1 MSKAYLIGKA
11 MKIKNKIL
19 GLAVVLISCIL
30 GYTAPANAQISV
42 AQAFYTLARQNNTQ
56 KIESLLYRG
65 YSLESPDEKGYN
77 PVCLSVVKNDKNAYK
92 ILTSYGANKN
102 PSCLKKIP
110 ESAYRR
116 FFGYSPKTDITPA
129 YVPDSPYILGTA
141 VLAAGAVTAAYALR
155 GSTGGGSGDGEN
167 GGGED
172 EPNPPVD
179 PEPVDPNNCPPNST
193 YSNLT
198 NQCECNYGYGHYGDA
213 TLCYAQIDNCASQI
227 KDTCSACLGNYVLKD
242 NVCYAPIPHCSRQNG
257 DVCEQCDSGYGTH
270 NGNGKTCYVDILYCT
285 TQEQDTC
292 KQCNP
297 GYGTHGDV
305 HKCYADIANC
315 EEDQQVQTAC
325 RLCKPGYDTFGDP
338 NADTCYDANKCA
350 QYNDPNTVPTNKGE
364 DCICNINKGYEGEP
378 GNCKRAED
386 ESYSEGDGIYDVW
399 NNLNELYCHS
409 HGRYQDLGGG
419 AWKCNCYPGYD
430 NSTKD
435 CSVCDTANGYG
446 NFGTENTC
454 YRDLNCE
461 KTYGEGFT
469 QKGSSCVCK
478 EGYIAYGSQCFKPA
492 QCTINQEQVKD
503 ASEPDACRCKPYFN
517 EECTACINDNFTYDA
532 ETGTCVP
539 KACPEKWT
547 GSMCEVCPA
556 QYKITIGDDGKQHCG
571 LECADNRKPIAEN
584 DETCSACADG
594 FRESPLYGTC
604 IVDNCSEG
612 VEGFEVVNGQ
622 CVCNE
627 REGYVMSVTGEC
639 VKKGEDYIGLT
650 NSNVNNGV
658 LNVSND
664 GEYRDVYGMKPFIKT
679 GEGEDAEITY
689 YDEVYNAY
697 STEGSQSGTI
707 NITNQNTG
715 NIHVYGIYAPSVIY
729 NASVANTQNQDA
741 SASGK
746 IVINDTNSIA
756 DIHGIYGEKD
766 NSIYNGFAYASS
778 DGGISSPS
786 NSHAEGSIEITKSE
800 TGSGKIVGI
809 EGNGYIFNAYAQTDN
824 GSAANVYS
832 TGEIKLTNKSG
843 GDIVGIE
850 GTAGDKKVNNAFSF
864 MNSAVSD
871 AESKGSI
878 KIEGKSNVFGIRS
891 NSTVANSE
899 TQFNKSFSKIGKFS
913 SEGIIDVLTD
923 SNLHAAYG
931 IQLNNNG
938 EQKSEVYNAMGY
950 NSKGTIK
957 ASNTHGGSAYGIYS
971 AAATYQDKD
980 SDGNPLLNE
989 EGNPIVVY
997 NNAYNAFRS
1006 SERYGGENVAA
1017 IGNIEVDITG
1027 VSYDAHNAIGA
1038 YSAGNMFNAFANS
1051 GSDVKLESIGNIIVN
1066 DNSNTS
1072 NIKIRGID
1080 SGGVTIANAYAMGN
1094 NKNTDTNVTGN
1105 IILNIT
1111 GIKSGTTGE
1120 AAGIYSD
1127 AAITQNAQIY
1137 NAALLNDKSNVTGNI
1152 TVQSPETTNALS
1164 KMYGIYASSTGED
1177 AQPKTVYNAYYENSA
1192 GVSGGKVHGTIDVKA
1207 LSATRADEGNFYG
1220 IYINNGTAYNAYST
1234 NPDADV
1240 VGTINVEAFGSNRN
1254 SIVAGMYGNKANL
1267 DNSGKSV
1274 INIKTYGNNS
1284 VAYGMKGDNSVIRN
1298 DAKIN
1303 VESQRSDAYGIYLN
1317 GGVATNDVHG
1327 IINVNGKGN
1336 NYGIYAVSAD
1346 DRSARVYNNGKI
1358 FVSGGNNT
1366 GIFASGANTEVENKG
1381 LIVLGEDT
1389 ENYCQGAEC
1398 LKGQYIVLR
1407 DGATFNNSGT
1417 LTSKTNIDFDAM
1429 GGNVLLSRNGKFE
1442 TEEAIKGNLQVSSD
1456 IVMDSFD
1463 KKEYME
1469 DALAAA
1475 DIKDL
1480 KLTSNSYLYTGK
1492 TQQNNNGKYD
1502 IVMEMKD
1509 FSEVYD
1515 GDVAQYYNKNYE
1527 NGKNM
1532 QLFNLLKSAKNRSEA
1547 EIADA
1552 EITGKAVLPNIT
1564 MENMKVQR
1572 SLDRTMMSEL
1582 FKDGEDIRKMVGADT
1597 LYGGRDDHGTLTGY
1611 DLNAQSMYALYD
1623 KKLDNRY
1630 RLGLGMSITH
1640 TDTDYNNDSTRK
1652 NFMVQGYV
1660 PLTYT
1665 NGQGLTAVSM
1675 ARLGFADGEYKRRS
1689 LNHTY
1694 EADTNEITYG
1704 LLNELRYTVNLG
1716 GVNLTPF
1723 VGLNATGWYQDGIK
1737 EGDGSLDINIASS
1750 HVFSLESALGLYLD
1764 KEIEFNQD
1772 SKLNVALGIGYYHEF
1787 ADPYGGFN
1795 ARHGGS
1801 IGHYKLRDIEH
1812 LNSRNRGILSA
1823 KVNYDYKD
1831 FSIYG
1836 ELLQYLEDEYP
1847 LDVDVGLKYKF

>member
-1 MSKAYLIGKA
+1 

-19 GLAVVLISCIL
+19 VLATVLISCMS
-30 GYTAPANAQISV
+30 GYIRSANAQISV
-42 AQAFYTLARQNNTQ
+42 AEAFYTLARQNNTQ

-65 YSLESPDEKGYN
+65 YSLESPDERGYN

-92 ILTSYGANKN
+92 TLTSYGANKN

-116 FFGYSPKTDITPA
+116 FFGYSPKTDMTPA
-129 YVPDSPYILGTA
+129 YVPDSPYLLGTA

-155 GSTGGGSGDGEN
+155 GSTGGGSKDDTS
-167 GGGED
+167 GGGGNPGGGD
-172 EPNPPVD
+172 DPNPPSPPVD
-179 PEPVDPNNCPPNST
+179 PNKCPPNST

-198 NQCECNYGYGHYGDA
+198 NQCECNYGYDHYEDA
-213 TLCYAQIDNCASQI
+213 TQCYAQIENCASQV
-227 KDTCSACLGNYVLKD
+227 KDTCSACLGNYVLKN
-242 NVCYAPIPHCSRQNG
+242 NVCYAPIPHCARQNG
-257 DVCEQCDSGYGTH
+257 DICEQCSSGYGTH
-270 NGNGKTCYVDILYCT
+270 SGNGKTCYVDILYCT

-292 KQCNP
+292 KECNS

-305 HKCYADIANC
+305 HNCYANIENC
-315 EEDQQVQTAC
+315 EQDQQVQTAC
-325 RLCKPGYDTFGDP
+325 RQCKPNYDTFGDP
-338 NADTCYDANKCA
+338 NADVCYSANICDK
-350 QYNDPNTVPTNKGE
+350 YHDPNAVPTDKGTR
-364 DCICNINKGYEGEP
+364 CICNINKGYTGEP
-378 GNCKRAED
+378 GSCKRAED

-409 HGRYQDLGGG
+409 HGRYVDLGGG

-430 NSTKD
+430 NT
-435 CSVCDTANGYG
+435 SVSCDKCDTANGYG

-454 YRDLNCE
+454 YRDLDCE
-461 KTYGEGFT
+461 RTYGEGFT
-469 QKGSSCVCK
+469 QRGSSCVCK

-492 QCTINQEQVKD
+492 ECTINQEQVKD
-503 ASEPDACRCKPYFN
+503 ASEPDACRCKPNFN
-517 EECTACINDNFTYDA
+517 EDCTACINDNFNYDA

-547 GSMCEVCPA
+547 GAMCEICPA
-556 QYKITIGDDGKQHCG
+556 QYKITIGEDGEQHCG
-571 LECADNRKPIAEN
+571 SECADNRKPMAQQT
-584 DETCSACADG
+584 DDTCSLCADG
-594 FRESPLYGTC
+594 YRESSLYGTC
-604 IVDNCSEG
+604 IIDNCSEG

-627 REGYVMSVTGEC
+627 SEGYIMSVTGEC

-658 LNVSND
+658 LNVNND

-679 GEGEDAEITY
+679 GEGENAEITY

-707 NITNQNTG
+707 NIANQNTG

-746 IVINDTNSIA
+746 IIINDTKSIA
-756 DIHGIYGEKD
+756 DIHGIYGENGD
-766 NSIYNGFAYASS
+766 SIYNGFAYASS
-778 DGGISSPS
+778 DGGLSSPS

-800 TGSGKIVGI
+800 TGAGRIVGI

-864 MNSAVSD
+864 MNSAISD
-871 AESKGSI
+871 AVSKGSI

-899 TQFNKSFSKIGKFS
+899 TQFNKSFSKIGEFS

-923 SNLHAAYG
+923 SNLHTAYG
-931 IQLNNNG
+931 IQLNDNSG
-938 EQKSEVYNAMGY
+938 QKSEIYNAMGY

-957 ASNTHGGSAYGIYS
+957 ASNIHGGSAYGIYS
-971 AAATYQDKD
+971 EAATYPDKD
-980 SDGNPLLNE
+980 EDGNPLLDDK
-989 EGNPIVVY
+989 GNSVVVY
-997 NNAYNAFRS
+997 NNVYNAFRS

-1017 IGNIEVDITG
+1017 IGNIEVNLNG
-1027 VSYDAHNAIGA
+1027 VSYDTHNAIGA
-1038 YSAGNMFNAFANS
+1038 YSAGNAFNAFANS

-1080 SGGVTIANAYAMGN
+1080 GGGVRIANAYAMGN
-1094 NKNTDTNVTGN
+1094 NKNTKTNVTGN

-1111 GIKSGTTGE
+1111 GIKTGTTGE
-1120 AAGIYSD
+1120 AAGIYSN

-1137 NAALLNDKSNVTGNI
+1137 NAALVNDKSNVIGNI

-1192 GVSGGKVHGTIDVKA
+1192 GISEGSVHGTIDVKA

-1220 IYINNGTAYNAYST
+1220 IYVNNGTAYNAYST
-1234 NPDADV
+1234 NPDADA
-1240 VGTINVEAFGSNRN
+1240 VGTINVDIYGSNRN
-1254 SIVAGMYGNKANL
+1254 SVAAGMYGINNAVLN
-1267 DNSGKSV
+1267 NSGKSSINV
-1274 INIKTYGNNS
+1274 ITHGNNS
-1284 VAYGMKGDNSVIRN
+1284 VAYGLKGEDSRIYN
-1298 DAKIN
+1298 DAEIN
-1303 VESQRSDAYGIYLN
+1303 VTSERSDAYGIYLN
-1317 GGVATNDVHG
+1317 NGVVRNEENGV
-1327 IINVNGKGN
+1327 INVKGKGN
-1336 NYGIYAVSAD
+1336 NYGIYALSSD
-1346 DRSARVYNNGKI
+1346 DRSATVYNSGEI
-1358 FVSGGNNT
+1358 RVSGGTNV
-1366 GIFASGANTEVENKG
+1366 GIYASGEK
-1381 LIVLGEDT
+1381 
-1389 ENYCQGAEC
+1389 
-1398 LKGQYIVLR
+1398 
-1407 DGATFNNSGT
+1407 ATVQNSGT
-1417 LTSKTNIDFDAM
+1417 IILGETGDEGRDIVLENGATLENAGTMSTAADFDFDAM
-1429 GGNVLLSRNGKFE
+1429 GGNVILSRNGKFE
-1442 TEEAIKGNLQVSSD
+1442 AEEAIKGNLQVSSD
-1456 IVMDSFD
+1456 VVMDSFD
-1463 KKEYME
+1463 KTSHIE
-1469 DALAAA
+1469 DALSAE

-1480 KLTSNSYLYTGK
+1480 KLTSNSYLYSGK
-1492 TQQNNNGKYD
+1492 TQQNDNGKYD
-1502 IVMEMKD
+1502 VVMEMKD

-1515 GDVAQYYNKNYE
+1515 GDVAQYYNKNYD

-1564 MENMKVQR
+1564 MENLKVQR

-1665 NGQGLTAVSM
+1665 NGKGLTAVSM

-1689 LNHTY
+1689 LNYAY

-1723 VGLNATGWYQDGIK
+1723 VGLNATGWYQNSIK

-1801 IGHYKLRDIEH
+1801 VGHYKLRDIEH